1 MEKRNEIMVIFD
13 KVGNTLDVWFGKP
26 RKAICEETEEE
37 FLIKKDLKTG
47 EVIGFEKFNV
57 LPVRGNVPE
66 LTFLVKEPKIYHK
79 RLVAT

>member
-1 MEKRNEIMVIFD
+1 MEKAREITVVFD

-37 FLIKKDLKTG
+37 FIIKKDLKTG

-57 LPVRGNVPE
+57 SPVDNEIPE
-66 LTFLVKEPKIYHK
+66 LKFLVKEPKISH
-79 RLVAT
+79 